1 MTAYFYLFVLSFAII
16 ITNSSASV
24 TSIDSDYL
32 CLEVKP
38 TLLPFDGVGVF
49 AKRHIPA
56 NSLLCEYSG
65 LLVPKSYA
73 GDKTRAFEMPD
84 FDDFIVLG
92 DTLCA
97 EINDSTW
104 VINHPLTR
112 EEVSL
117 LSRSLLPEGP
127 IERVLPTYPGFT
139 RNAAAVIVSGKI
151 FIMSTRDIAKGE
163 EIYFYYGLLYWI
175 KTLADSVTSLTPY
188 GIDTLPQRDPKYV
201 TTYLRYVMTE

>member
-1 MTAYFYLFVLSFAII
+1 MIVG
-16 ITNSSASV
+16 NSSAV
-24 TSIDSDYL
+24 TSVDSDYL

-56 NSLLCEYSG
+56 NSLLCEYTG
-65 LLVPKSYA
+65 LLVPKTYT
-73 GDKTRAFEMPD
+73 GDKTRAFEVPD
-84 FDDFIVLG
+84 FHDDGRDGFIVLG

-104 VINHPLTR
+104 VIKHPFTR
-112 EEVSL
+112 DEVSQ

-127 IERVLPTYPGFT
+127 IERVLPTYPGFS
-139 RNAAAVIVSGKI
+139 RNAAAVTVSGKI